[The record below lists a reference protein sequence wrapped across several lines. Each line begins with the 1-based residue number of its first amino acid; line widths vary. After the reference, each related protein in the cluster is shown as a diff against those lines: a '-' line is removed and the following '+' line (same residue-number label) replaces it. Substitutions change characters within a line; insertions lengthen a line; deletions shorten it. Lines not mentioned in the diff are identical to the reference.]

1 MSVAT
6 SRRRRFV
13 DLSLV
18 LARRDLQVSYG
29 ATAFGLLWAPA
40 AVVVQVA
47 VLSFVFVEVVPLDV
61 DDYPAFLFTGV
72 AAWHLASTAI
82 NGATEAFTDNRDL
95 VRRPG
100 FPDAVLPV
108 VVVVRSLASYLL
120 GLPIVIGVLAAS
132 GRLDV
137 TAAALPLV
145 LVVTVG
151 FLIGPAFLVATAQV
165 RHRDVSHVVRVV
177 LAVLFYATP
186 VFYAEERLPDRY
198 QWVADANPFAGV
210 VALHREVL
218 YDGAWPDAGRLLTV
232 AAFAIV
238 GILLG
243 VAAYGRAGP
252 HLADDL

>member
-1 MSVAT
+1 MSPT
-6 SRRRRFV
+6 SRRRRAL

-47 VLSFVFVEVVPLDV
+47 VLGFVFAEVVPLDV

-82 NGATEAFTDNRDL
+82 GGAGDAFTSNRDL

-108 VVVVRSLASYLL
+108 VVVLRSLAAYLL
-120 GLPIVIGVLAAS
+120 GLPIVLGVLLAS

-137 TAAALPLV
+137 TVAALPLV
-145 LVVTVG
+145 LVVTVA
-151 FLIGPAFLVATAQV
+151 FLVGPAFLVATAQV
-165 RHRDVSHVVRVV
+165 RHRDVIHVVRVA

-186 VFYAEERLPDRY
+186 VFYAEDRLPDRY
-198 QWVADANPFAGV
+198 QWVADVNPFAGLV
-210 VALHREVL
+210 TLHRDVL
-218 YDGAWPDAGRLLTV
+218 YEGAWPDPRRLVVLVAFAAAGILV
-232 AAFAIV
+232 AA
-238 GILLG
+238 
-243 VAAYGRAGP
+243 VAFGRGRH
-252 HLADDL
+252 HLADEL